1 LILEIPG
8 IHRLEGIMQQT
19 IPTRIIQMPSRGQ
32 ITLPTDFRRKL
43 GLTEGS
49 LLQISLIG
57 DKIEIKP
64 AAKSDIRLREYTK
77 SEISQFLA
85 DDRIDE
91 QTATTVRRMLAEGA
105 L

>member
-1 LILEIPG
+1 
-8 IHRLEGIMQQT
+8 MSQT
-19 IPTRIIQMPSRGQ
+19 VTTRVIQMPSRGQ

-64 AAKSDIRLREYTK
+64 AVTSGVRLREYTEA
-77 SEISQFLA
+77 EIDQFLA

-91 QTATTVRRMLAEGA
+91 QTAATVRRMLAEGA

>member
-1 LILEIPG
+1 
-8 IHRLEGIMQQT
+8 MQQ
-19 IPTRIIQMPSRGQ
+19 PTTTRVVQLPSRGQ

-57 DKIEIKP
+57 DRIEIRP
-64 AAKSDIRLREYTK
+64 APTTDVKLRAYTEA
-77 SEISQFLA
+77 EINQFLA
-85 DDRIDE
+85 DDRIEE
-91 QTATTVRRMLAEGA
+91 QTATAVRRLLAEGA

>member
-1 LILEIPG
+1 
-8 IHRLEGIMQQT
+8 MQQAAS
-19 IPTRIIQMPSRGQ
+19 TRVIQLPSRGQ

-49 LLQISLIG
+49 LLQISLVG
-57 DKIEIKP
+57 DKIEIRSVPTADVK
-64 AAKSDIRLREYTK
+64 LREYTEA
-77 SEISQFLA
+77 EIRQFLA

-91 QTATTVRRMLAEGA
+91 QTAATVKRLLAEGA

>member
-1 LILEIPG
+1 MPQPITT
-8 IHRLEGIMQQT
+8 RLVQL
-19 IPTRIIQMPSRGQ
+19 PSRGQ

-49 LLQISLIG
+49 LLQISLVG
-57 DKIEIKP
+57 DKIEIRSAPTADVK
-64 AAKSDIRLREYTK
+64 LREYTEA
-77 SEISQFLA
+77 EIRQFLA

-91 QTATTVRRMLAEGA
+91 QTAATVKRLLAEGV

>member
-1 LILEIPG
+1 
-8 IHRLEGIMQQT
+8 
-19 IPTRIIQMPSRGQ
+19 MPSRGQ

-49 LLQISLIG
+49 LLQISLVG
-57 DKIEIKP
+57 DRIEIRP
-64 AAKSDIRLREYTK
+64 ATTSDVKLREYTEA
-77 SEISQFLA
+77 EIRQFLA

-91 QTATTVRRMLAEGA
+91 QTATAVRQLLAEGA

>member
-1 LILEIPG
+1 
-8 IHRLEGIMQQT
+8 MQQAASS
-19 IPTRIIQMPSRGQ
+19 RVIQMPSRGQ

-49 LLQISLIG
+49 LLQISLVG
-57 DKIEIKP
+57 DRIEIRP
-64 AAKSDIRLREYTK
+64 APTTEVKLREYTEA
-77 SEISQFLA
+77 EISQFLA

-91 QTATTVRRMLAEGA
+91 QTAVAVKRMLAEGA

>member
-1 LILEIPG
+1 
-8 IHRLEGIMQQT
+8 MQQT
-19 IPTRIIQMPSRGQ
+19 ASTRVIQMPSRGQ
-32 ITLPTDFRRKL
+32 ITLPTDFRRRL

-57 DKIEIKP
+57 DRIEIRP
-64 AAKSDIRLREYTK
+64 APTTDMKLREYTEA
-77 SEISQFLA
+77 EISQFLA

-91 QTATTVRRMLAEGA
+91 QTATAVRRLLAEGT